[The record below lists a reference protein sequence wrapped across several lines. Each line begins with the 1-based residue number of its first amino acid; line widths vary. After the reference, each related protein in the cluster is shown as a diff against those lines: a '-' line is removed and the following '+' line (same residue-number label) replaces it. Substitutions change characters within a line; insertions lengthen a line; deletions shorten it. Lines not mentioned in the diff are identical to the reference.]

1 MLHYKTDLFSNAWIL
16 LWLIVI
22 EFTWFYYIDAI
33 IWIIVAI
40 YISVVAWDLVKNW
53 FLLLLDVSLSKEEVG
68 KIKEILKKEKDI
80 TDYHCLKTRQSGNT
94 KFVEIHLV
102 FDDKISLLKAHDISD
117 KVEER
122 IRKIDD
128 VFARE
133 VLIHMDPYD
142 DK

>member
-1 MLHYKTDLFSNAWIL
+1 M
-16 LWLIVI
+16 
-22 EFTWFYYIDAI
+22 
-33 IWIIVAI
+33 
-40 YISVVAWDLVKNW
+40 
-53 FLLLLDVSLSKEEVG
+53 
-68 KIKEILKKEKDI
+68 KEILKKEKDI